1 MSKTENKWVI
11 SYILL
16 GITWGLSFL
25 FIKQGLEF
33 LTPIGVAFGRCS
45 LGAITLVIIA
55 KLRKVELPRD
65 PKIWGH
71 LLVVAMLLNVV
82 PGVLFAIAETKVTS
96 ILAGIINAVTPLM
109 TVLAIL
115 LIDRSQK
122 PKRSQLF
129 GLAFGFVGVATVMG
143 IWRGLGDNPIAYVLC
158 LLLAVTCY
166 GFSFPYSRRFVMP
179 YKLEPT
185 PMATVQLICAAAVLL
200 PGYLVDGIAKDE
212 FHPIPLLSMLT
223 LGIFGSGFAYIWNF
237 KIIKEAGGLIA
248 SSVTFVTP
256 VVAVIAGIIFL
267 GEEITWY
274 EPVGA
279 LIVLFGAAVAQE
291 RIKLFSRP

>member
-1 MSKTENKWVI
+1 MRKSWLL
-11 SYILL
+11 SYVLL
-16 GITWGLSFL
+16 GITWGMSFL

-33 LTPIGVAFGRCS
+33 LTPLGVAFGRCS
-45 LGAITLVIIA
+45 LGALTLIIIA
-55 KLRKVELPRD
+55 KSKRVELPKD

-71 LLVVAMLLNVV
+71 LLVIALLLNVI
-82 PGVLFAIAETKVTS
+82 PGILFALAETKVTS

-115 LIDRSQK
+115 LIGRDEK
-122 PKRSQLF
+122 PKRAQLI
-129 GLAFGFVGVATVMG
+129 GLALGFMGVATVMG
-143 IWRGLGDNPIAYVLC
+143 IWNGLGDNPIFYVSM

-179 YKLEPT
+179 HKLEPIQ
-185 PMATVQLICAAAVLL
+185 MATVQLICAATVLL
-200 PGYLVDGIAKDE
+200 PGYLYDGIAKDE
-212 FHPIPLLSMLT
+212 FRPIPLISMLC
-223 LGIFGSGFAYIWNF
+223 LGVFGSGFAYIWNF
-237 KIIKEAGGLIA
+237 EIIAAAGSAIA

-256 VVAVIAGIIFL
+256 VVAVVAGIIFL
-267 GEEITWY
+267 GEGITWY

-279 LIVLFGAAVAQE
+279 LIVLLGAAIAQE

>member
-1 MSKTENKWVI
+1 MRKTWLL
-11 SYILL
+11 SYVLL
-16 GITWGLSFL
+16 GITWGMSFL

-33 LTPIGVAFGRCS
+33 LTPLGVAFGRCS
-45 LGAITLVIIA
+45 LGALTLIIIA
-55 KLRKVELPRD
+55 KLKGAELPKD

-71 LLVVAMLLNVV
+71 LLVVALLLNVF
-82 PGVLFAIAETKVTS
+82 PGILFALAETKVTS

-115 LIDRSQK
+115 LIGRDEK
-122 PKRSQLF
+122 PKRAQLI
-129 GLAFGFVGVATVMG
+129 GLALGFIGVATVMG
-143 IWRGLGDNPIAYVLC
+143 VWQGLGENPILYVGM

-200 PGYLVDGIAKDE
+200 PGYLYDGIAKDE
-212 FHPIPLLSMLT
+212 YKLIPLLSMLA
-223 LGIFGSGFAYIWNF
+223 LGIFGSGVAYIWNF
-237 KIIKEAGGLIA
+237 EIIRAAGSAIA

-267 GEEITWY
+267 GESVTWY

-279 LIVLFGAAVAQE
+279 LIVLFGAAIAQE
-291 RIKLFSRP
+291 RIKLFSRA

>member
-1 MSKTENKWVI
+1 MTGVQTCALPI
-11 SYILL
+11 
-16 GITWGLSFL
+16 F
-25 FIKQGLEF
+25 
-33 LTPIGVAFGRCS
+33 TPLGVAFGRCS
-45 LGAITLVIIA
+45 LGALTLIIIA
-55 KLRKVELPRD
+55 KLKGVELPKD

-71 LLVVAMLLNVV
+71 LLVVALLLNVF
-82 PGVLFAIAETKVTS
+82 PGILFALAETKVTS

-115 LIDRSQK
+115 LIGRDEK
-122 PKRSQLF
+122 PKRAQLI
-129 GLAFGFVGVATVMG
+129 GLALGFIGVATVMG
-143 IWRGLGDNPIAYVLC
+143 VWQGLGENPILYVGM

-200 PGYLVDGIAKDE
+200 PGYLYDGIAKDE
-212 FHPIPLLSMLT
+212 YKLIPLLSMLA
-223 LGIFGSGFAYIWNF
+223 LGIFGSGVAYIWNF
-237 KIIKEAGGLIA
+237 EIIRAAGSAIA

-267 GEEITWY
+267 GESVTWY

-279 LIVLFGAAVAQE
+279 LIVLFGAAIAQE
-291 RIKLFSRP
+291 RIKLFSRA

>member
-1 MSKTENKWVI
+1 MRKTWLF
-11 SYILL
+11 SYVLL
-16 GITWGLSFL
+16 GITWGMSFL

-33 LTPIGVAFGRCS
+33 LTPLGVAFGRCS
-45 LGAITLVIIA
+45 LGALTLIIIA
-55 KLRKVELPRD
+55 KLKGAELPKD

-71 LLVVAMLLNVV
+71 LLVVALLLNVF
-82 PGVLFAIAETKVTS
+82 PGILFALAETKVTS

-115 LIDRSQK
+115 LIGRDEK
-122 PKRSQLF
+122 PKRAQLI
-129 GLAFGFVGVATVMG
+129 GLALGFIGVATVMG
-143 IWRGLGDNPIAYVLC
+143 VWQGLGENPILYVGM

-200 PGYLVDGIAKDE
+200 PGYLYDGIAKDE
-212 FHPIPLLSMLT
+212 FKLIPVLSMLA
-223 LGIFGSGFAYIWNF
+223 LGIFGSGVAYIWNF
-237 KIIKEAGGLIA
+237 EIIRAAGSAIA

-267 GEEITWY
+267 GESVTWY

-279 LIVLFGAAVAQE
+279 LIVLFGAAIAQE
-291 RIKLFSRP
+291 RIKLFSRA

>member
-1 MSKTENKWVI
+1 MRKSWLL
-11 SYILL
+11 SYLLL

-45 LGAITLVIIA
+45 LGAVTLIIIA
-55 KLRKVELPRD
+55 KLRKVELPKD

-71 LLVVAMLLNVV
+71 LFVVAMLLNVV
-82 PGVLFAIAETKVTS
+82 PGILFALAETKVTS

-115 LIDRSQK
+115 IIDRSQK
-122 PKRSQLF
+122 PKQTQLI
-129 GLAFGFVGVATVMG
+129 GLAFGFLGVATVMG
-143 IWRGLGDNPIAYVLC
+143 VWRGFGDNPIAYVLC

-166 GFSFPYSRRFVMP
+166 GFAFPYSRRFVMP

-185 PMATVQLICAAAVLL
+185 PMATVQLICASTVLL
-200 PGYLVDGIAKDE
+200 PGYLIDGIAKDD
-212 FHPIPLLSMLT
+212 FRPIPLLSMLC
-223 LGIFGSGFAYIWNF
+223 LGVFGSGFAYIWNF
-237 KIIKEAGGLIA
+237 QIIRDAGSAIA

-256 VVAVIAGIIFL
+256 
-267 GEEITWY
+267 EIGRAH
-274 EPVGA
+274 V
-279 LIVLFGAAVAQE
+279 
-291 RIKLFSRP
+291 

>member
-1 MSKTENKWVI
+1 MRKSWLL
-11 SYILL
+11 SYVLL
-16 GITWGLSFL
+16 GITWGMSFL

-33 LTPIGVAFGRCS
+33 LTPLGVAFGRCS
-45 LGAITLVIIA
+45 LGALTLIIIA
-55 KLRKVELPRD
+55 KLKGVELPKD

-71 LLVVAMLLNVV
+71 LLVVALLLNVF
-82 PGVLFAIAETKVTS
+82 PGILFALAETKVTS

-115 LIDRSQK
+115 LIGRDEK
-122 PKRSQLF
+122 PKRAQLI
-129 GLAFGFVGVATVMG
+129 GLALGFIGVATVMG
-143 IWRGLGDNPIAYVLC
+143 VWQGLGENPILYVGM

-200 PGYLVDGIAKDE
+200 PGYLYDGIAKDE
-212 FHPIPLLSMLT
+212 FKLIPVLSMLA
-223 LGIFGSGFAYIWNF
+223 LGIFGSGIAYIWNF
-237 KIIKEAGGLIA
+237 EIIRAAGSAIA

-256 VVAVIAGIIFL
+256 VVAVIAGIMFL
-267 GEEITWY
+267 GESVTWY

-279 LIVLFGAAVAQE
+279 LIVLFGAAIAQD
-291 RIKLFSRP
+291 RIKLFSRA

>member
-1 MSKTENKWVI
+1 M
-11 SYILL
+11 
-16 GITWGLSFL
+16 SFL

-33 LTPIGVAFGRCS
+33 LTPVGVAFGRCA
-45 LGAITLVIIA
+45 LGAITLIIIA
-55 KLRKVELPRD
+55 KSRGVQLPKE
-65 PKIWGH
+65 PKIWAH
-71 LLVVAMLLNVV
+71 LLVVALLLNVI
-82 PGVLFAIAETKVTS
+82 PGILFALAETKVTS

-115 LIDRSQK
+115 LIGRDEHPSK
-122 PKRSQLF
+122 SQLI
-129 GLAFGFVGVATVMG
+129 GLAIGFLGVATVMG
-143 IWRGLGDNPIAYVLC
+143 IWQGFGENPILYVLM
-158 LLLAVTCY
+158 LLFAVTCY

-185 PMATVQLICAAAVLL
+185 QMATVQLICAATVLL
-200 PGYLVDGIAKDE
+200 PGYLIDGIAKDE
-212 FHPIPLLSMLT
+212 FRPVPLISMLC
-223 LGIFGSGFAYIWNF
+223 LGIFGSGLAYIWNF
-237 KIIKEAGGLIA
+237 QLIREAGSAIA

-267 GEEITWY
+267 GESLVWY

-291 RIKLFSRP
+291 RIKVFSRP

>member
-1 MSKTENKWVI
+1 MRKSWLI
-11 SYILL
+11 SYVFL
-16 GITWGLSFL
+16 GITWGMSFL

-33 LTPIGVAFGRCS
+33 LTPLGVAFGRCS
-45 LGAITLVIIA
+45 LGALTLIIIA
-55 KLRKVELPRD
+55 KSKRVELPKD

-71 LLVVAMLLNVV
+71 LLVIALLLNVI
-82 PGVLFAIAETKVTS
+82 PGILFALAETKVTS

-115 LIDRSQK
+115 LIGRDEK
-122 PKRSQLF
+122 PKRAQLI
-129 GLAFGFVGVATVMG
+129 GLALGFMGVATVMG
-143 IWRGLGDNPIAYVLC
+143 IWNGLGDNPIFYVSM

-179 YKLEPT
+179 YKLEPIQ
-185 PMATVQLICAAAVLL
+185 MATVQLICAATVLL
-200 PGYLVDGIAKDE
+200 PGYLYDGIAKDE
-212 FHPIPLLSMLT
+212 FRPIPLISMLC
-223 LGIFGSGFAYIWNF
+223 LGVFGSGFAYIWNF
-237 KIIKEAGGLIA
+237 EIIAAAGSAIA

-256 VVAVIAGIIFL
+256 VVAVVAGIIFL
-267 GEEITWY
+267 GEGITWY

-279 LIVLFGAAVAQE
+279 LIVLLGAAIAQE

>member
-1 MSKTENKWVI
+1 MRKTWLL
-11 SYILL
+11 SYVLL
-16 GITWGLSFL
+16 GITWGMSFL

-33 LTPIGVAFGRCS
+33 LTPLGVAFGRCS
-45 LGAITLVIIA
+45 LGALTLIIIA
-55 KLRKVELPRD
+55 KLKGAELPKD

-71 LLVVAMLLNVV
+71 LLVVALLLNVF
-82 PGVLFAIAETKVTS
+82 PGILFALAETKVTS

-115 LIDRSQK
+115 LIGRDEK
-122 PKRSQLF
+122 PKRAQLI
-129 GLAFGFVGVATVMG
+129 GLALGFIGVATVMG
-143 IWRGLGDNPIAYVLC
+143 VWQGLGENPILYVGM

-200 PGYLVDGIAKDE
+200 PGYLYDGIAKDE
-212 FHPIPLLSMLT
+212 FKLIPVLSMLA
-223 LGIFGSGFAYIWNF
+223 LGIFGSGIAYIWNF
-237 KIIKEAGGLIA
+237 EIIRAAGSAIA

-256 VVAVIAGIIFL
+256 VVAVIAGIMFL
-267 GEEITWY
+267 GESVTWY

-279 LIVLFGAAVAQE
+279 LIVLFGAAIAQD
-291 RIKLFSRP
+291 RIKLFSRA

>member
-1 MSKTENKWVI
+1 MRKSWLL
-11 SYILL
+11 SYLML

-45 LGAITLVIIA
+45 LGAVTLIIVA
-55 KLRKVELPRD
+55 KARKVELPKD

-82 PGVLFAIAETKVTS
+82 PGILFALAETKVTS

-115 LIDRSQK
+115 LIGRDEK
-122 PKRSQLF
+122 PKRTQLI
-129 GLAFGFVGVATVMG
+129 GLGFGFLGVATVMG
-143 IWRGLGDNPIAYVLC
+143 IWQGLGDNPIAYVLC

-166 GFSFPYSRRFVMP
+166 GFAFPYSRRFVMP

-185 PMATVQLICAAAVLL
+185 PMATVQLICASAVLL
-200 PGYLVDGIAKDE
+200 PGYLVDGIAKDQYE
-212 FHPIPLLSMLT
+212 VTPLLSMLC
-223 LGIFGSGFAYIWNF
+223 LGVFGSGFAYIWNF
-237 KIIKEAGGLIA
+237 QIIKEAGSAIA

-267 GEEITWY
+267 GEEIAWY

-279 LIVLFGAAVAQE
+279 LIVLFGAAIAQE

>member
-1 MSKTENKWVI
+1 MRKSWLL
-11 SYILL
+11 SYLML
-16 GITWGLSFL
+16 GMTWGLSFL

-45 LGAITLVIIA
+45 LGAITLIIVA
-55 KLRKVELPRD
+55 KARKVELPKD

-82 PGVLFAIAETKVTS
+82 PGILFALAETKVTS

-115 LIDRSQK
+115 LIGRDEK
-122 PKRSQLF
+122 PKRTQLI
-129 GLAFGFVGVATVMG
+129 GLGFGFLGVATVMG
-143 IWRGLGDNPIAYVLC
+143 IWQGLGDNPIAYVLC

-166 GFSFPYSRRFVMP
+166 GFAFPYSRRFVMP

-185 PMATVQLICAAAVLL
+185 PMATVQLICASAVLL
-200 PGYLVDGIAKDE
+200 PGYLVDGIAKDQYE
-212 FHPIPLLSMLT
+212 VTPLLSMLC
-223 LGIFGSGFAYIWNF
+223 LGVFGSGFAYIWNF
-237 KIIKEAGGLIA
+237 QIIKEAGSAIA

-267 GEEITWY
+267 GEEIAWY

-279 LIVLFGAAVAQE
+279 LIVLFGAAIAQE

>member
-1 MSKTENKWVI
+1 MRKSWLL
-11 SYILL
+11 SYVLL
-16 GITWGLSFL
+16 GITWGMSFL

-33 LTPIGVAFGRCS
+33 LTPLGVAFGRCS
-45 LGAITLVIIA
+45 LGALTLIIIA
-55 KLRKVELPRD
+55 KLKGAELPKD

-71 LLVVAMLLNVV
+71 LLVVALLLNVF
-82 PGVLFAIAETKVTS
+82 PGILFALAETKVTS

-115 LIDRSQK
+115 LIGRDEK
-122 PKRSQLF
+122 PKRAQLI
-129 GLAFGFVGVATVMG
+129 GLALGFIGVATVMG
-143 IWRGLGDNPIAYVLC
+143 VWQGLGENPILYVGM

-200 PGYLVDGIAKDE
+200 PGYLYDGIAKDE
-212 FHPIPLLSMLT
+212 YKLIPLLSMLA
-223 LGIFGSGFAYIWNF
+223 LGIFGSGVAYIWNF
-237 KIIKEAGGLIA
+237 EIIRAAGSAIA

-267 GEEITWY
+267 GESVTWY

-279 LIVLFGAAVAQE
+279 LIVLFGAAIAQE
-291 RIKLFSRP
+291 RIKLFSRA

>member
-1 MSKTENKWVI
+1 MRKSWLL
-11 SYILL
+11 SYVLL
-16 GITWGLSFL
+16 GITWGMSFL

-33 LTPIGVAFGRCS
+33 LTPLGVAFGRCS
-45 LGAITLVIIA
+45 LGALTLILIV
-55 KLRKVELPRD
+55 KLKGAELPRD

-71 LLVVAMLLNVV
+71 LLVVALLLNVF
-82 PGVLFAIAETKVTS
+82 PGILFALAETKVTS

-115 LIDRSQK
+115 LIGRDEK
-122 PKRSQLF
+122 PKRAQLI
-129 GLAFGFVGVATVMG
+129 GLALGFIGVATVMG
-143 IWRGLGDNPIAYVLC
+143 VWQGLGENPILYVGM

-200 PGYLVDGIAKDE
+200 PGYLYDGIAKDE
-212 FHPIPLLSMLT
+212 YKLIPLLSMLA
-223 LGIFGSGFAYIWNF
+223 LGIFGSGVAYIWNF
-237 KIIKEAGGLIA
+237 EIIRAAGSAIA

-267 GEEITWY
+267 GESVTWY

-279 LIVLFGAAVAQE
+279 LIVLFGAAIAQE
-291 RIKLFSRP
+291 RIKLFSRA

>member
-1 MSKTENKWVI
+1 MRKSWLL
-11 SYILL
+11 SYLLL
-16 GITWGLSFL
+16 GITWGMSFL

-33 LTPIGVAFGRCS
+33 LTPLGVAFGRCS
-45 LGAITLVIIA
+45 LGALTLIIIA
-55 KLRKVELPRD
+55 KLKSVELPRD

-71 LLVVAMLLNVV
+71 LLVIALLLNVF
-82 PGVLFAIAETKVTS
+82 PGILFALAETKVTS

-115 LIDRSQK
+115 LIGRDEK
-122 PKRSQLF
+122 PRREQLI
-129 GLAFGFVGVATVMG
+129 GLALGFIGVATVMG
-143 IWRGLGDNPIAYVLC
+143 VWQGLGENPILYVGM

-166 GFSFPYSRRFVMP
+166 GFSFPYSKRFVMP

-185 PMATVQLICAAAVLL
+185 PMATVQLICASAVLL
-200 PGYLVDGIAKDE
+200 PVYLYDGIAKDDYKL
-212 FHPIPLLSMLT
+212 IPVLSMLA
-223 LGIFGSGFAYIWNF
+223 LGIFGSGVAYIWNF
-237 KIIKEAGGLIA
+237 EIIRAAGSAIA

-267 GEEITWY
+267 GESVTWY

-279 LIVLFGAAVAQE
+279 LIVLFGAAIAQE
-291 RIKLFSRP
+291 RIKLFSRA

>member
-1 MSKTENKWVI
+1 MRKTWLL
-11 SYILL
+11 SYVLL
-16 GITWGLSFL
+16 GITWGMSFL

-33 LTPIGVAFGRCS
+33 LTPLGVAFGRCS
-45 LGAITLVIIA
+45 LGALTLIIIA
-55 KLRKVELPRD
+55 KLKGAELPKD

-71 LLVVAMLLNVV
+71 LLVVALLLNVF
-82 PGVLFAIAETKVTS
+82 PGILFALAETKVTS

-115 LIDRSQK
+115 LIGRDEK
-122 PKRSQLF
+122 PKRAQLI
-129 GLAFGFVGVATVMG
+129 GLALGFIGVATVMG
-143 IWRGLGDNPIAYVLC
+143 VWQGLGENPILYVGM

-200 PGYLVDGIAKDE
+200 PGYLYDGIAKDE
-212 FHPIPLLSMLT
+212 FKLIPVLSMLA
-223 LGIFGSGFAYIWNF
+223 LGIFGSGVAYIWNF
-237 KIIKEAGGLIA
+237 EIIRAAGSAIA

-256 VVAVIAGIIFL
+256 VVAVIAGIMFL
-267 GEEITWY
+267 GESVTWY

-279 LIVLFGAAVAQE
+279 LIVLFGAAIAQE
-291 RIKLFSRP
+291 RIKLFSRA